1 MKKWEIEV
9 VQRFLGFL
17 RVTEQGRDARG
28 EASEKLWSLHQPAAD
43 SQTRHLLLPYG

>member
-1 MKKWEIEV
+1 M

-17 RVTEQGRDARG
+17 SVTEQGRDTRD

-43 SQTRHLLLPYG
+43 PQIHYLVLA